1 MARMSKEQYLAN
13 LHAEAM
19 TQFDRIQSALRA
31 ERLQCLDDRRFYSI
45 AGAQWE
51 GPLGAQFE
59 AKPRFEVNKV
69 HLAVMRV
76 INEYRNNRIS
86 AAFVSKEGAE
96 YDKLADTCAELF
108 RADEQDSVATEAYD
122 NAFEEA
128 VGGGFGAFRLHTEY
142 ENEEDDEDEKQR
154 IRIAP
159 IFDADSSVFFDLD
172 AKRQDKA
179 DAKHCFVLT
188 SQSRASYEEEWG
200 DDPSSWPKDIK
211 RSEFDWWTPDIV
223 YVAEYYRL
231 EMQSDIIRIFRH
243 LDRSEVRHPEKDFEE
258 DEELEAQL
266 KALGAMEV
274 RQKKVKRRR
283 VRKYILSG
291 NAVLEDCGYI
301 AGRHIPIVPVYG
313 KRWFVDNV
321 ERCMGVVR
329 LAKDAQR
336 LKNMQVSKLGEIAAL
351 SSIEKPILFPEQVAG
366 HQQIWTDDNIK
377 NYPYLLINP
386 VTDATGQQQN
396 LPPVAYTK
404 APNIPPALAAVLQ
417 VTEMDIK
424 EILGSQ
430 NEADKMVSNIS
441 GKAVEMI
448 QQRLDMQSFIYMSNF
463 AKAVKRA
470 GEIWLGIAKEVYVE
484 EGRTMKGMGEQGEV
498 TSIELMKPM
507 MRDGEMETDNDLSE
521 ADFDVAVTVGP
532 TSESRRA
539 ATVRAITG
547 MLAITSDPETAKVL
561 QAMAM
566 MNMEGE
572 GISDVRDYFRKQLV
586 TLGVLKPTEEE
597 AQQLAEM
604 QQQAQQPT
612 PEQQYLLSQ
621 AQKTLAE
628 VEKIKAEAQK
638 LATEYNPATV
648 QLERD
653 FETQKLVMEN
663 ERERMKVEIAR
674 LQAEV
679 AQVKAL
685 SELEGERERTRATI
699 EAPRPTRIE
708 TSVPPMVVVD
718 NEGNVAK
725 VVKPTIDAMTMALG
739 EANAAIEGLVLAQ
752 EQMIEQLQDVRAQA
766 TRRRSAKVVVRK
778 RPDGSYE
785 GERIE
790 D

>member
-1 MARMSKEQYLAN
+1 MARMSKEQFLAN
-13 LHAEAM
+13 LHSEAM

-51 GPLGAQFE
+51 GPLGAQFKN
-59 AKPRFEVNKV
+59 KPRFEVNKV
-69 HLAVMRV
+69 HLAVMRI

-96 YDKLADTCAELF
+96 YDKLADTCADLF

-179 DAKHCFVLT
+179 DAKHCFVIT
-188 SQSRASYEEEWG
+188 SQSRASYEEEWD

-211 RSEFDWWTPDIV
+211 RSEFDWLTPDVV

-231 EMQSDIIRIFRH
+231 EMQSETIRIFRH
-243 LDRSEVRHPEKDFEE
+243 LDGSEVRHPEKDFEE
-258 DEELEAQL
+258 DEDLELQL

-321 ERCMGVVR
+321 ERCMGAVR

-351 SSIEKPILFPEQVAG
+351 SSVEKPILFPEQVSG
-366 HQQIWTDDNIK
+366 HQQLWEQDNIK

-417 VTEMDIK
+417 VTELDIK

-430 NEADKMVSNIS
+430 GEADKLVSNIS

-470 GEIWLGIAKEVYVE
+470 GEIWLGMAKEVYVE

-498 TSIELMKPM
+498 SSIELMRPIM
-507 MRDGEMETDNDLSE
+507 EDGEQETENDLSE

-547 MLAITSDPETAKVL
+547 MLAITNDPETAKVL

-586 TLGVLKPTEEE
+586 RLGVLKPTEEE
-597 AQQLAEM
+597 KQELAAM
-604 QQQAQQPT
+604 QAQAQQPT
-612 PEQQYLLSQ
+612 PDQAYLM
-621 AQKTLAE
+621 
-628 VEKIKAEAQK
+628 AEAQK
-638 LATEYNPATV
+638 TIAEMEKTRAEAAKIMAEINP
-648 QLERD
+648 QQEEQKRQ
-653 FETQKLVMEN
+653 FEAFMMT
-663 ERERMKVEIAR
+663 MKAEIEAMR
-674 LQAEV
+674 LQ
-679 AQVKAL
+679 
-685 SELEGERERTRATI
+685 
-699 EAPRPTRIE
+699 
-708 TSVPPMVVVD
+708 
-718 NEGNVAK
+718 
-725 VVKPTIDAMTMALG
+725 MA
-739 EANAAIEGLVLAQ
+739 EANAFVAEIKALDAVQG
-752 EQMIEQLQDVRAQA
+752 
-766 TRRRSAKVVVRK
+766 
-778 RPDGSYE
+778 G
-785 GERIE
+785 
-790 D
+790 

>member
-1 MARMSKEQYLAN
+1 
-13 LHAEAM
+13 
-19 TQFDRIQSALRA
+19 
-31 ERLQCLDDRRFYSI
+31 
-45 AGAQWE
+45 
-51 GPLGAQFE
+51 
-59 AKPRFEVNKV
+59 V
-69 HLAVMRV
+69 
-76 INEYRNNRIS
+76 
-86 AAFVSKEGAE
+86 
-96 YDKLADTCAELF
+96 
-108 RADEQDSVATEAYD
+108 
-122 NAFEEA
+122 
-128 VGGGFGAFRLHTEY
+128 
-142 ENEEDDEDEKQR
+142 
-154 IRIAP
+154 
-159 IFDADSSVFFDLD
+159 DA
-172 AKRQDKA
+172 
-179 DAKHCFVLT
+179 
-188 SQSRASYEEEWG
+188 
-200 DDPSSWPKDIK
+200 
-211 RSEFDWWTPDIV
+211 TPDIV

-231 EMQSDIIRIFRH
+231 EMQSEIIRIFRH
-243 LDRSEVRHPEKDFEE
+243 LDNSEVRHSEKDFEE
-258 DEELEAQL
+258 DEELEARL

-313 KRWFVDNV
+313 KRWFIDNV

-470 GEIWLGIAKEVYVE
+470 GEIWLGMAKEVYVE

-597 AQQLAEM
+597 AQQLAQM

-612 PEQQYLLSQ
+612 PEQQYLLSE

-638 LATEYNPATV
+638 LATEYDPATV

-663 ERERMKVEIAR
+663 EKERMKVEIAR
-674 LQAEV
+674 LQADV
-679 AQVKAL
+679 AKVKAL

-699 EAPRPTRIE
+699 EAPRRE
-708 TSVPPMVVVD
+708 SASVAPMVVVD
-718 NEGNVAK
+718 RDGKMADVIQPTVEAMTLALAQTSEALETLSETQSSLLQEMVAMKGVANRPRNTRLK
-725 VVKPTIDAMTMALG
+725 VVKL
-739 EANAAIEGLVLAQ
+739 
-752 EQMIEQLQDVRAQA
+752 
-766 TRRRSAKVVVRK
+766 
-778 RPDGSYE
+778 PDGSYE

>member
-142 ENEEDDEDEKQR
+142 ENEEDDDDEKQR

-211 RSEFDWWTPDIV
+211 RSEFDWWMPDIV

-231 EMQSDIIRIFRH
+231 EMQSEIIRIFRH
-243 LDRSEVRHPEKDFEE
+243 LDNSEVRHSEKDFEE
-258 DEELEAQL
+258 DEELEARL

-313 KRWFVDNV
+313 KRWFIDNV

-470 GEIWLGIAKEVYVE
+470 GEIWLGMAKEVYVE

-597 AQQLAEM
+597 AQQLAQM

-612 PEQQYLLSQ
+612 PEQQYLLSE

-638 LATEYNPATV
+638 LATEYDPATV

-663 ERERMKVEIAR
+663 EKERMKVEIAR
-674 LQAEV
+674 LQADV
-679 AQVKAL
+679 AKVKAL

-699 EAPRPTRIE
+699 EAPRRE
-708 TSVPPMVVVD
+708 SASVAPMVVVD
-718 NEGNVAK
+718 RDGKMADVIQPTVEAMTLALAQTSEALETLSETQSSLLQEMVAMKGVANRPRNTRLK
-725 VVKPTIDAMTMALG
+725 VVKL
-739 EANAAIEGLVLAQ
+739 
-752 EQMIEQLQDVRAQA
+752 
-766 TRRRSAKVVVRK
+766 
-778 RPDGSYE
+778 PDGSYE

>member
-142 ENEEDDEDEKQR
+142 ENEEDDDDEKQR

-231 EMQSDIIRIFRH
+231 EMQSEIIRIFRH
-243 LDRSEVRHPEKDFEE
+243 LDNSEVRHSEKDFEE
-258 DEELEAQL
+258 DEELEARL

-313 KRWFVDNV
+313 KRWFIDNV

-424 EILGSQ
+424 EIL
-430 NEADKMVSNIS
+430 EA
-441 GKAVEMI
+441 
-448 QQRLDMQSFIYMSNF
+448 
-463 AKAVKRA
+463 
-470 GEIWLGIAKEVYVE
+470 
-484 EGRTMKGMGEQGEV
+484 
-498 TSIELMKPM
+498 
-507 MRDGEMETDNDLSE
+507 
-521 ADFDVAVTVGP
+521 
-532 TSESRRA
+532 
-539 ATVRAITG
+539 
-547 MLAITSDPETAKVL
+547 
-561 QAMAM
+561 
-566 MNMEGE
+566 
-572 GISDVRDYFRKQLV
+572 
-586 TLGVLKPTEEE
+586 
-597 AQQLAEM
+597 
-604 QQQAQQPT
+604 
-612 PEQQYLLSQ
+612 
-621 AQKTLAE
+621 
-628 VEKIKAEAQK
+628 
-638 LATEYNPATV
+638 
-648 QLERD
+648 
-653 FETQKLVMEN
+653 
-663 ERERMKVEIAR
+663 
-674 LQAEV
+674 
-679 AQVKAL
+679 
-685 SELEGERERTRATI
+685 
-699 EAPRPTRIE
+699 
-708 TSVPPMVVVD
+708 
-718 NEGNVAK
+718 
-725 VVKPTIDAMTMALG
+725 
-739 EANAAIEGLVLAQ
+739 
-752 EQMIEQLQDVRAQA
+752 
-766 TRRRSAKVVVRK
+766 
-778 RPDGSYE
+778 
-785 GERIE
+785 
-790 D
+790 